1 MTAPFISIINQL
13 KSDIMTK
20 QQMRAE
26 FFRIKNQLTDA
37 LLSRGFNHTNDEEFY
52 KVIQKI
58 WSEMNELT
66 PKFK

>member
-1 MTAPFISIINQL
+1 
-13 KSDIMTK
+13 MTK

-26 FFRIKNQLTDA
+26 FFSIKNQLTDA

-52 KVIQKI
+52 KAIQKI
-58 WSEMNELT
+58 WSEMNEIT